1 MLAHRYRLAAVTIPA
16 LILAGCGGSTSSSGS
31 SSSGGSSGSSSSSV
45 TAKVSS
51 AKGKIENGKIV
62 GSVSVKLGGGPAG
75 KHYTLDW
82 GVIDAVSGVRA
93 SDEELVAARY
103 TTTSSVESHDVTV
116 RQKIPGGTT
125 AYLVH
130 FVLNGPDGSYVSS
143 ADSNVFQADG
153 G

>member
-1 MLAHRYRLAAVTIPA
+1 MSAHRYFLAAAAALA
-16 LILAGCGGSTSSSGS
+16 LIAAGCGGSKGSSG
-31 SSSGGSSGSSSSSV
+31 SSSGGSSSSSL

-51 AKGKIENGKIV
+51 AKGKIDKGQIV
-62 GSVSVKLGGGPAG
+62 GSVDVKLGGGPAG
-75 KHYTLDW
+75 KHYTLQW

-103 TTTSSVESHDVTV
+103 TTTSKVEKHDVTV
-116 RQKIPGGTT
+116 EQKIPGGTT

-153 G
+153 S

>member
-1 MLAHRYRLAAVTIPA
+1 M
-16 LILAGCGGSTSSSGS
+16 
-31 SSSGGSSGSSSSSV
+31 
-45 TAKVSS
+45 KS
-51 AKGKIENGKIV
+51 AKGKIENGEIV
-62 GSVSVKLGGGPAG
+62 GNAKVRIGGGVPG
-75 KHYTLDW
+75 KHYILQW

-103 TTTSSVESHDVTV
+103 TTTSKVESHDVTV
-116 RQKIPGGTT
+116 KQKIPGGTT

-143 ADSNVFQADG
+143 ADSGVFQANG

>member
-1 MLAHRYRLAAVTIPA
+1 M
-16 LILAGCGGSTSSSGS
+16 
-31 SSSGGSSGSSSSSV
+31 
-45 TAKVSS
+45 SS
-51 AKGKIENGKIV
+51 AKGKIDKGEIV
-62 GSVSVKLGGGPAG
+62 GSVKVKLGGGPAG
-75 KHYTLDW
+75 KHYTLQW

-103 TTTSSVESHDVTV
+103 TTTSKVETHDVTV
-116 RQKIPGGTT
+116 EQKVPGGTT

-143 ADSNVFQADG
+143 ADSSVFQADG

>member
-1 MLAHRYRLAAVTIPA
+1 MSAHRFMLAAVAA
-16 LILAGCGGSTSSSGS
+16 LALVAAGCGGSKSSSASSSGS
-31 SSSGGSSGSSSSSV
+31 SGSL

-51 AKGKIENGKIV
+51 AKGEIANGKIV
-62 GSVSVKLGGGPAG
+62 GTVKVKLGGGPVG
-75 KHYTLDW
+75 KHYTLQW

-103 TTTSSVESHDVTV
+103 TTTSKVESHDVKV
-116 RQKIPGGTT
+116 EQKIPGGTT

-143 ADSNVFQADG
+143 ADSGVFQADG

>member
-1 MLAHRYRLAAVTIPA
+1 MSAHRFMLAAVAA
-16 LILAGCGGSTSSSGS
+16 LALVAAGCGGSK
-31 SSSGGSSGSSSSSV
+31 SSGGSSGSSSSL

-51 AKGKIENGKIV
+51 AKGEIDNGKIV
-62 GSVSVKLGGGPAG
+62 GTVKVKLGGGPVG
-75 KHYTLDW
+75 KHYTLQW

-103 TTTSSVESHDVTV
+103 TTTSKVESHDVRV
-116 RQKIPGGTT
+116 EQKIPGGTT

-143 ADSNVFQADG
+143 ADSSVFQADG
-153 G
+153 S